1 MDNKCELTTGQ
12 RVRSAAFT
20 AANRRKRPMFRM
32 SFLTLT
38 ALCAITFAVSTIAT
52 PADAGPKVKQKI
64 NIRPPKAKVRV
75 NPVRPKIRVKINT
88 KRLAPKKAPAKD
100 AKKKLP
106 SKITSEAAKVIPEP
120 VARPN
125 LLPETSTAAIN
136 PDNLKTIPSNLQDI
150 NSEDFQRLKDLQDF
164 ATNGPNNAAPDVFGV
179 PHDGQDFAT
188 NGPNNAAPDVF
199 GVPHDGQSGDEPPIL
214 NPSTD
219 PSDANNQKNRDQ
231 QLEHFREIYGNDPNN
246 PGGHDNRQGRDF
258 HTPAKN
264 PGAAGSVIND
274 PRGRASG
281 READEGG
288 YTRVWDWSDDNGE
301 HTDIEA
307 YRPDGEGGSTTYYT
321 TIDETESGF
330 RVQTDTKTV
339 DSDGNAVVERGV
351 AHTQLNPVEGNPD
364 SQPGA
369 EGSGPGGADN
379 CGFNPMSGC
388 TRKSTPIWKAAV
400 QPGAHQDTDG
410 GAAGPSLGQEAV
422 TNTGDGTFDSGA
434 SRGGGGA
441 GQPDPCLT
449 AGGCGPI
456 TEGGANPAAVN

>member
-1 MDNKCELTTGQ
+1 MLKQALFAG
-12 RVRSAAFT
+12 AALVIG
-20 AANRRKRPMFRM
+20 A
-32 SFLTLT
+32 
-38 ALCAITFAVSTIAT
+38 TFMQGAAT
-52 PADAGPKVKQKI
+52 PAAGAGPKVNQKI

-75 NPVRPKIRVKINT
+75 KPVRPKIRVKINT
-88 KRLAPKKAPAKD
+88 KRLAPKKVP
-100 AKKKLP
+100 
-106 SKITSEAAKVIPEP
+106 VP
-120 VARPN
+120 VARPA
-125 LLPETSTAAIN
+125 LRPETSKAAIDPN
-136 PDNLKTIPSNLQDI
+136 DLKTIPSNLQDI
-150 NSEDFQRLKDLQDF
+150 NSEDLQRLKDL
-164 ATNGPNNAAPDVFGV
+164 
-179 PHDGQDFAT
+179 QDFAT

-281 READEGG
+281 RESDEGG

-307 YRPDGEGGSTTYYT
+307 YRPDREGGSTTYYT
-321 TIDETESGF
+321 TIDENEFEFTT
-330 RVQTDTKTV
+330 RTDVKTV

-351 AHTQLNPVEGNPD
+351 AHTSLNPVEVNPD

-388 TRKSTPIWKAAV
+388 TKQSNPISKAMV

-410 GAAGPSLGQEAV
+410 RAAGPSLGQEAV
-422 TNTGDGTFDSGA
+422 TNTGDSTFDSGA